1 MSCVA
6 KRERVR
12 HCGVRGVGRPGSA
25 LSNAGCAGGGVR
37 AAWRRGGGVRGRGGG
52 GVGGKHGSS
61 GAGQERSP
69 GGGGV
74 GWGGDSSEGGRRRCA
89 PSRPLSAEK
98 MLEAPRRWLG
108 QGDAA
113 NHRFGDE
120 WVENKR
126 WLRELRGQ
134 VATCSRGS
142 AEAVG
147 GQCRPG
153 ASLGGGRGSP
163 SVPRLSGG
171 RRAVGRQ
178 LRAVRRAGGAGAHA
192 APRCCRPRRF
202 LPGGA
207 SDPS

>member
-74 GWGGDSSEGGRRRCA
+74 GTARR
-89 PSRPLSAEK
+89 
-98 MLEAPRRWLG
+98 
-108 QGDAA
+108 GDAVGA
-113 NHRFGDE
+113 PHRVPLARRKCWKRRGDG
-120 WVENKR
+120 WG
-126 WLRELRGQ
+126 RETQ
-134 VATCSRGS
+134 PTTGS
-142 AEAVG
+142 AMNGWRIKDGCGSSA
-147 GQCRPG
+147 
-153 ASLGGGRGSP
+153 GR
-163 SVPRLSGG
+163 
-171 RRAVGRQ
+171 
-178 LRAVRRAGGAGAHA
+178 
-192 APRCCRPRRF
+192 
-202 LPGGA
+202 
-207 SDPS
+207 